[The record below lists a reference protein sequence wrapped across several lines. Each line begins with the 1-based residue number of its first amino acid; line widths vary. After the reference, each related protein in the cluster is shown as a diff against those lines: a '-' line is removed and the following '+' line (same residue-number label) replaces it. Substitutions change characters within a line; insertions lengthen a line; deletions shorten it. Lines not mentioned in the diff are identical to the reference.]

1 MLALFVGQ
9 TAGMSKDIHVV
20 GISRSLSAQIPDEET
35 IFGTLVERT
44 GLDISAGMLVHS
56 LPLAVKDKAESA
68 EYISYS
74 ATAKYHGSI
83 DQLRS
88 ELLTAGDAVNMDFAV
103 VPSAIFEAE
112 KLLVVLDVDSTLI
125 IQEVVDELAVYA
137 GQSERV
143 AAITDAAMRGEL
155 DFEQSLRER
164 VGVLQGQP
172 EAIVNQVASNVQFT
186 EGARELVSA
195 LHERGHV
202 VAAVSGGFI
211 QVLRPLAE
219 ELDLDYARA
228 NLLEIEHGFFTG
240 EVKGEIITAE
250 QKRAALREWAH
261 AEGIS
266 MPHTVAIG
274 DGANDVLMV
283 QEAGLGI
290 AFNAKP
296 ALQDAAKA
304 QINVPRLDA
313 VRDFLGI

>member
-1 MLALFVGQ
+1 MVQ

-20 GISRSLSAQIPDEET
+20 GISRSVNVDVPDEET
-35 IFGTLVERT
+35 IFSALVDHT

-56 LPLAVKDKAESA
+56 LPLTVRDNTESSLYA
-68 EYISYS
+68 AYS
-74 ATAKYHGSI
+74 VTAKHHGSI

-88 ELLTAGDAVNMDFAV
+88 ELLVAGDAVNMDFAV
-103 VPSAIFEAE
+103 VPWAILEAN

-125 IQEVVDELAVYA
+125 AQEVIDELAVYA
-137 GQSERV
+137 GQSARV
-143 AAITDAAMRGEL
+143 ASITDAAMRGEL

-186 EGARELVSA
+186 EGARELVRA
-195 LHERGHV
+195 LHENGHV

-211 QVLRPLAE
+211 QVLRPLAA

-228 NLLEIEHGFFTG
+228 NLLEIEHGFLTG

-266 MPHTVAIG
+266 MTHTVAIG

-283 QEAGLGI
+283 QEAGLGV

-296 ALQDAAKA
+296 ALRDAAKV

-313 VRDFLGI
+313 VRHFLGL